1 MIINNQCG
9 PMYRR
14 QISNFLLVLLLFAG
28 TAAAEV
34 VYVDDYLRL
43 GVRTN
48 PDPAESSI
56 AVVTTG
62 EALTVLGREGDYIKI
77 RTEDGT
83 EGWVSKNYVSDE
95 PPARRQLEQLRKE
108 YEQKEAQSVELSKSL
123 AESTESRDAMDKRI
137 TELMTENSSLQQEI
151 DTLTG
156 RTDSLIQKY
165 AWAFRIAIAIL
176 LFLTGFYLGAGWHSR
191 RVRRRLG
198 GMEI

>member
-1 MIINNQCG
+1 
-9 PMYRR
+9 MYRR
-14 QISNFLLVLLLFAG
+14 QISNLLLVLLLICAG

-95 PPARRQLEQLRKE
+95 PPARRQLEQLRKD
-108 YEQKEAQSVELSKSL
+108 YEQKEAQNMALRESL
-123 AESTESRDAMDKRI
+123 AESTESLDAMEKRI
-137 TELMTENSSLQQEI
+137 TDLMTENSSLQQEI
-151 DTLTG
+151 DILTG
-156 RTDSLIQKY
+156 RTDSLIKKY
-165 AWAFRIAIAIL
+165 AWAFRIAIEIMM
-176 LFLTGFYLGAGWHSR
+176 FLTGFYLGAGWYMR
-191 RVRRRLG
+191 RIRRRLG